1 MMDDDERYI
10 EDLRLQSRQKQINKM
25 FEEEGLT
32 DEILKEQLEINKRRH
47 ELNIH
52 DPNEEIDDNFVQ

>member
-1 MMDDDERYI
+1 MDDDERYI

-32 DEILKEQLEINKRRH
+32 DEILKEQIELNKRRH
-47 ELNIH
+47 ELDIH

>member
-1 MMDDDERYI
+1 
-10 EDLRLQSRQKQINKM
+10 M

-32 DEILKEQLEINKRRH
+32 DEILNEQIQLNRRRH

-52 DPNEEIDDNFVQ
+52 DPSEVVTNDDEKDYVQ